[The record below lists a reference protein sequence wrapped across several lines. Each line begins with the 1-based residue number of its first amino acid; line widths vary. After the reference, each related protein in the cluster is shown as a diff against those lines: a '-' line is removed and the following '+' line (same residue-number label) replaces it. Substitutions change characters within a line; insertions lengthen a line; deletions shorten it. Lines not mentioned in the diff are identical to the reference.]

1 MPAFEKL
8 DGTFVTLGR
17 SPAPESVEV
26 LAPSSAAIDNARI
39 QPILAGFEFTD
50 HGGNSFT

>member
-8 DGTFVTLGR
+8 DGTFVPLGR
-17 SPAPESVEV
+17 SPALKSAEI
-26 LAPSSAAIDNARI
+26 LAPPSAAIEFARI
-39 QPILAGFEFTD
+39 QPIPAGFEFAD